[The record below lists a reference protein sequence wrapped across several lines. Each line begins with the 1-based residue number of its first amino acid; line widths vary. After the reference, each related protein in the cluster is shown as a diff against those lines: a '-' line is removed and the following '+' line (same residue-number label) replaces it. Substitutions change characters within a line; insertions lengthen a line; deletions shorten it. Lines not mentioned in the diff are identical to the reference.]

1 MFWEFAMMNG
11 SRIRV
16 RGFTLI
22 ELLVVIAI
30 IAILISLLLP
40 AVQQAREAARR
51 TQCKNNLKQIGLA
64 MHNYHDTHNTFPMPY
79 SIDFANFNTHS
90 WGTRILPFI
99 DQANVYNQINFDEA
113 FFSGN
118 PAPGTQALMGF
129 VGFTYDNQTPS
140 NTHLPVF
147 NCPSTPRSSNLVEF
161 TVAAAG
167 GAVPVDLT
175 WTSGSSDYKGI
186 NGTLGVWVGQFY
198 TPVVGHGST
207 QDGILN
213 QPNEATKIR
222 DVADGTTNT
231 FLVVEAAGCND
242 LYENGKFV
250 ESYSFTP
257 PATYTGSAG
266 GGWASLISGEFWLAG
281 SLQDG
286 SGSSGPCL
294 INCTNQDT
302 RNMYSFHT
310 GGIQV
315 VMGDGSVQFISE
327 SISTILVNDLIT
339 RDGGEVLGEF

>member
-1 MFWEFAMMNG
+1 M
-11 SRIRV
+11 SRSSHLRK

-64 MHNYHDTHNTFPMPY
+64 FHNYHDVHLAFPMPY
-79 SIDFANFNTHS
+79 SIDVTNFNTHS

-99 DQANVYNQINFDEA
+99 DQANVYNGFD
-113 FFSGN
+113 FNSPYFSGN
-118 PAPGTQALMGF
+118 TDPTTAALMASLGH
-129 VGFTYDNQTPS
+129 TADNQTLA
-140 NTHLPVF
+140 NTHIPMF
-147 NCPSTPRSSNLVEF
+147 NCPSTPRANTSPVVF
-161 TVAAAG
+161 TIPAAG

-175 WTSGSSDYKGI
+175 YSSGSSDYKGI
-186 NGTLGVWVGQFY
+186 NGTLGVWTGVYYNPIVGTNSVQ
-198 TPVVGHGST
+198 G
-207 QDGILN
+207 GIMN
-213 QPNEATKIR
+213 EPNAATKIR
-222 DVADGTTNT
+222 DVTDGTTNT

-242 LYENGKFV
+242 LYRNGKFV
-250 ESYSFTP
+250 ESFSYTA
-257 PATYTGSAG
+257 PATLTGSAG
-266 GGWASLISGEFWLAG
+266 GGWADLINGEFWLAG

-286 SGSSGPCL
+286 TGTTGPCL
-294 INCTNQDT
+294 INCTNEDT

-327 SISTILVNDLIT
+327 NISTILVNDLIT
-339 RDGGEVLGEF
+339 KDGGEVLGEF